1 MPRAPAPARDATLT
15 ALAQLGPLRLQ
26 CDRAFVSLIDRS
38 QQYIIA
44 EATRS
49 LSYYDSS
56 NQPRDPL
63 YLGVVALD
71 IGWGICPNTIHAFTD
86 LTGQS
91 AISTPNVKADYSSY
105 CIRDLRDQPEYV
117 DRPYVR
123 GWPHMRSY
131 LEVPLRTSSGICIG
145 SYSVI
150 DSRPRDD
157 FDDAA
162 VAVLEDIAQAI
173 MDHIELVKMQEQHK
187 RLERLVNSLCLYV
200 EENTT
205 MQAFEEKISAEDWQ
219 SADVPVPSPSSD
231 SDMSEGPASGRR
243 SPEVNPASTSDDSLE
258 TKLTTPS
265 PNPRPD
271 PFDGLCNDQ
280 NVQTNSA
287 IHPSTPSRTLL
298 PESRTGTVS
307 DAFSRA
313 ATLIQ
318 EATDMDGIVFLD
330 ASPSGFSTRLNARSA
345 NGPMNLPIAQTT
357 KSSKTCEV
365 LGASANSEQEPGM
378 SGSNVPEL
386 FLQRLL
392 RAHPQ
397 GSIFFADEVDDLG
410 RDGGDA
416 GQLFQIF
423 DSARSILFL
432 PLWDYQKE
440 GWHAAAFGWSN
451 RSNRVFTSDDM
462 VYISAFSNSIMN
474 EVSRIEAMNVSHAKS
489 NFISSISHEL
499 RSPLHGILA
508 STELMKQTG
517 LDEERLSLAEMV
529 EVCGTTLLET
539 MDHLLDFA
547 KINHLTRRRR
557 SSGSPTGS
565 RGVSRSRNEHCSL
578 SKTTDLS
585 ALVQEVVV
593 GAHLGHAAQTSSK
606 LETAGI
612 RLHARQPSRS
622 KLSTYPEEDRNRVLL
637 TMDIEK
643 RNNWRI
649 YTEPGAWRRIVLNLV
664 GNALKY
670 TSQGTI
676 EISLKQVDTPKQQ
689 PSSLTEDNPPPP
701 ERHICFSVKDSG
713 RGISPEYLKYRL
725 FTPYAQEDTLV
736 SGTGLGLSIVHHL
749 VTHLGGKVDI
759 KSEVN
764 VGTLVQVTIPVP
776 FSAESVTPKIKS
788 ERNPMEKIGHLLRGK
803 TIMALKSTH
812 PSEPGDEAEMLL
824 SNAVYTAQT
833 WYDLEVLPA
842 SSVGDSCT
850 ADFCMLHACQLEQEP
865 KDRLRD
871 IKGAVI
877 VLCTAPPT
885 PIQMEIGAFCEATL
899 LQQPF
904 GPKKV
909 KTALKAALRR
919 QNRIAS
925 GQPVTSPLDL
935 NSPPPTSHIE
945 IPYREGSTAIS
956 LPAPTDFNLAPPPKL
971 QAPIRSLADRPPS
984 PPSPSPSNR
993 TTQPPAPPS
1002 SSSPDAPDKP
1012 RLNLLL
1018 VEDNPINLRI
1028 LTTYAKK
1035 LNCTFMTAP
1044 NGRDAVAEFKK
1055 GDGHFDYVLMDVSM
1069 PVMNGFEATREI
1081 RAWERM
1087 SCGDGE
1093 LRHTKILAL
1102 TGLGSAESQ
1111 QEAFASGMDEF
1122 LIKPVPLKRLEGVLF
1137 GKLKRQ

>member
-1 MPRAPAPARDATLT
+1 
-15 ALAQLGPLRLQ
+15 
-26 CDRAFVSLIDRS
+26 
-38 QQYIIA
+38 
-44 EATRS
+44 
-49 LSYYDSS
+49 
-56 NQPRDPL
+56 
-63 YLGVVALD
+63 
-71 IGWGICPNTIHAFTD
+71 
-86 LTGQS
+86 
-91 AISTPNVKADYSSY
+91 
-105 CIRDLRDQPEYV
+105 
-117 DRPYVR
+117 
-123 GWPHMRSY
+123 
-131 LEVPLRTSSGICIG
+131 
-145 SYSVI
+145 
-150 DSRPRDD
+150 
-157 FDDAA
+157 
-162 VAVLEDIAQAI
+162 
-173 MDHIELVKMQEQHK
+173 
-187 RLERLVNSLCLYV
+187 
-200 EENTT
+200 
-205 MQAFEEKISAEDWQ
+205 
-219 SADVPVPSPSSD
+219 
-231 SDMSEGPASGRR
+231 
-243 SPEVNPASTSDDSLE
+243 
-258 TKLTTPS
+258 
-265 PNPRPD
+265 
-271 PFDGLCNDQ
+271 
-280 NVQTNSA
+280 
-287 IHPSTPSRTLL
+287 
-298 PESRTGTVS
+298 
-307 DAFSRA
+307 
-313 ATLIQ
+313 
-318 EATDMDGIVFLD
+318 
-330 ASPSGFSTRLNARSA
+330 
-345 NGPMNLPIAQTT
+345 
-357 KSSKTCEV
+357 
-365 LGASANSEQEPGM
+365 
-378 SGSNVPEL
+378 
-386 FLQRLL
+386 
-392 RAHPQ
+392 
-397 GSIFFADEVDDLG
+397 
-410 RDGGDA
+410 
-416 GQLFQIF
+416 
-423 DSARSILFL
+423 
-432 PLWDYQKE
+432 
-440 GWHAAAFGWSN
+440 
-451 RSNRVFTSDDM
+451 M

-529 EVCGTTLLET
+529 E
-539 MDHLLDFA
+539 
-547 KINHLTRRRR
+547 
-557 SSGSPTGS
+557 
-565 RGVSRSRNEHCSL
+565 
-578 SKTTDLS
+578 
-585 ALVQEVVV
+585 
-593 GAHLGHAAQTSSK
+593 
-606 LETAGI
+606 
-612 RLHARQPSRS
+612 PSRS

-701 ERHICFSVKDSG
+701 ERHICFS
-713 RGISPEYLKYRL
+713 
-725 FTPYAQEDTLV
+725 EDTLV

-776 FSAESVTPKIKS
+776 FSAESVTPKIK
-788 ERNPMEKIGHLLRGK
+788 I
-803 TIMALKSTH
+803 
-812 PSEPGDEAEMLL
+812 
-824 SNAVYTAQT
+824 YTAQT

-919 QNRIAS
+919 QHRIAS